1 MKGVYPY
8 KGVMPTLGRD
18 VFIAPGARV
27 IGDVVIGDQ
36 SSVWFNCVV
45 RGDVNIIRI
54 GARTNI
60 QDGTTIHVTRKT
72 HGTFIG
78 DDVLIGHMALIHGC
92 TLEKGAFVGMGAVV
106 MDACVIEEGG
116 MLAAGS
122 LLTPGKRVGRGQM
135 WAGRPARYVRD
146 LTPEER
152 DYQVKAVAHYAEL
165 AKSYLDEY
173 AKGEEVISRSV

>member
-1 MKGVYPY
+1 MSVGLYPY
-8 KGVMPTLGRD
+8 KGVLPALGHD

-36 SSVWFNCVV
+36 SSVWFNCVL
-45 RGDVNIIRI
+45 RGDVNIVRI

-92 TLEKGAFVGMGAVV
+92 TLERAAFVGMGAVV
-106 MDACVIEEGG
+106 MDGCVIEEGG

-122 LLTPGKRVGRGQM
+122 LLTPGKRVKRGQM
-135 WAGRPARYVRD
+135 WAGRPARFVRD
-146 LTPEER
+146 LSAEELE
-152 DYQVKAVAHYAEL
+152 YHAAAVAHYAQL

-173 AKGEEVISRSV
+173 AGL